1 MEKSQDLAGWTLP
14 VRSLRKRIAT
24 DNAKNEKGRR
34 AVDPNSAAKK
44 FSGCSALA
52 LMTKAP
58 RAGEVKTRLVPPL
71 TNEEA
76 AQLNRCFLQ
85 DTAAAISVCCDGVVA
100 PNCGRSIAHGIAV
113 YTPVGAE
120 SDYADILPDDFSL
133 LPQRGKD
140 FGERLYF
147 AAEDLFKSGFKAVC
161 LIDSDSPTIPHENFT
176 RALQLLSLPGDR
188 MVLGSCDD
196 GGYYL
201 IGLKRLHREVFE
213 RIDWSTER
221 VFEQTRQRAAQIGV
235 EVHELPRGFDVDD
248 RAALHRLCDELLG
261 ENARD
266 GVAPRTQEF
275 LRELIARDGRKRI
288 WSL

>member
-1 MEKSQDLAGWTLP
+1 MT
-14 VRSLRKRIAT
+14 
-24 DNAKNEKGRR
+24 R
-34 AVDPNSAAKK
+34 AHRVVDPNIAAKN
-44 FSGCSALA
+44 FAGCFALA

-58 RAGEVKTRLVPPL
+58 RAGQVKTRLVPPL

-76 AQLNRCFLQ
+76 ARLNRCFLQ
-85 DTAAAISVCCDGVVA
+85 DTAAAIAVCCSDRIP
-100 PNCGRSIAHGIAV
+100 PNLCRSIVHGIAV

-120 SDYADILPDDFSL
+120 SDYADILPADFSL
-133 LPQRGKD
+133 LPQRGED

-147 AAEDLFKSGFKAVC
+147 AAEDLFRSGFKAVC
-161 LIDSDSPTIPHENFT
+161 LIDSDSPTIPAGNFNK
-176 RALQLLSLPGDR
+176 AIQLLSLSGDR
-188 MVLGSCDD
+188 IVLGSCDD

-213 RIDWSTER
+213 QIDWSTER
-221 VFEQTRQRAAQIGV
+221 VFEQTRQRATEIGV
-235 EVHELPRGFDVDD
+235 EVRELPRGFDVDD
-248 RAALHRLCDELLG
+248 RATLHRLCDELLG

-275 LRELIARDGRKRI
+275 LRKLIARDGRKRI